1 MVIPGNGNRLFLV
14 TSINTNLFQRNTQK
28 KETIGYMEK
37 IYKIYS
43 VAMVILV
50 TSFLFIQDSMSSDA
64 YFTPEDIKRQ
74 ILRAIEGSQES
85 IDIAVFEIT
94 SNDILNA
101 LIKAQER
108 GVHIRMVMDRKR
120 TFVKSPLS
128 RIHKRKKFVT
138 KVLIQKGIMRNNFAV
153 FDSKLLMTGSYYWN
167 ENVNKFNRY
176 NVIFTDEA
184 KVLVKYQ
191 REFDRLF
198 YEAVTPVSA
207 GSKGTIPSAQKET
220 EMIEKEP
227 EAVIPEN
234 VVDEERVV
242 VSKYGFII
250 TGTADGYIDMNFEEF
265 NDILGVAGDLPD
277 EQKESLW
284 NRCIDKRVKWTG
296 KVNYIGWNLMTGW
309 MLGVT
314 HGDTSV
320 EIKLNPANKDRFS
333 QVEYGNT
340 VTYTGKLK
348 SRVTRIF
355 PYKLEDGDVIKI
367 ENNTKPLE
375 SLNSEELAAN
385 PYIVPIS
392 QGPKKV
398 FIVQSFEDID
408 NIFGKGSNLSDVQKN
423 DAWKEYKGKY
433 VSWIGQIAYKNANVA
448 SGLRIGIMQKADE
461 HIDIELRVGLSKK
474 NKILKFQEGETVSY
488 TGRLMARCGSNSPYV
503 LEDGDITTLK

>member
-1 MVIPGNGNRLFLV
+1 M
-14 TSINTNLFQRNTQK
+14 FQRNTQK

-37 IYKIYS
+37 IYKICS
-43 VAMVILV
+43 IVMVILV
-50 TSFLFIQDSMSSDA
+50 TSFFSIQDSMSSDA

-74 ILRAIEGSQES
+74 ILHAIERSQES

-101 LIKAQER
+101 LVKAQER
-108 GVHIRMVMDRKR
+108 GVHIRMVVDRKR
-120 TFVKSPLS
+120 TFMKSPLLRTDKS
-128 RIHKRKKFVT
+128 KEFVT

-198 YEAVTPVSA
+198 YEAVTPFNTD
-207 GSKGTIPSAQKET
+207 SKGSVPSAQKET
-220 EMIEKEP
+220 EIIEKEP
-227 EAVIPEN
+227 QAVISESTTA
-234 VVDEERVV
+234 DERVV
-242 VSKYGFII
+242 VSKYGFAIKE
-250 TGTADGYIDMNFEEF
+250 TADGYIDMNFEEF

-314 HGDTSV
+314 HGDTSA

-333 QVEYGNT
+333 HVKYGDT

-348 SRVTRIF
+348 SQVTRIF

-367 ENNTKPLE
+367 ENNNTAPLE
-375 SLNSEELAAN
+375 SLNSKELAVN
-385 PYIVPIS
+385 PYIMPVS

-408 NIFGKGSNLSDVQKN
+408 NVFGKGSNLSDVQKN
-423 DAWKEYKGKY
+423 DAWMEYKGKY

-448 SGLRIGIMQKADE
+448 SGLRIGIMQKANE

-474 NKILKFQEGETVSY
+474 NKVLKFQEGETVSY
-488 TGRLMARCGSNSPYV
+488 TGRLMSRCGDNSPYI